1 MNFIIILNKKRCS
14 AKAKLDIITNEFI
27 VYIKSDKIINHE
39 NNTYYNF
46 EIIIDNGKI
55 ESININLKCNQ
66 KYYIRYLYKKR
77 IISDKISSLKKLKNK
92 FVKDATIKFKD
103 NDINKEK
110 RTMYSD
116 IKEGNILSLI
126 KSLNTEIKDIIIK
139 TYDINYKKQSK

>member
-77 IISDKISSLKKLKNK
+77 IISDKISSH
-92 FVKDATIKFKD
+92 
-103 NDINKEK
+103 EK
-110 RTMYSD
+110 
-116 IKEGNILSLI
+116 
-126 KSLNTEIKDIIIK
+126 
-139 TYDINYKKQSK
+139 